1 MPKMKTKN
9 EAKAVQ
15 KPDYGIYRKLL
26 IALTAVLVVAPVL
39 FTLVQMGLFAGEPT
53 VDIKPTAGPDAP
65 VLRVAADYDFCPNS
79 YYNSNGELSGLYI
92 EIVTEAA
99 NRLGM
104 QVEFKTGAWLD
115 CRAML
120 AEGDADVLLGL
131 EIFSNMEGT
140 LRTIPLCSD
149 ELCVYGKEAVDSAAT
164 LAGRRVA
171 LMARSVIEAS
181 YDLQCEYVE
190 YNTNTEIL
198 QAVENGEADYAICHS
213 AVSEK
218 LIEKNHLDLRRGLA
232 IAKSFPAMA
241 VSASRPELRTALNEA
256 LQSMSRDETIGRLQ
270 QKWIDDFTRS
280 RSLRYVLKTN
290 QVLYDM
296 FILALI
302 VVVSALVIYYVL
314 DRRQA
319 RYIRSL
325 LDVQR
330 QLKESN
336 EAALRANRAKTV
348 FLSHMSHDFRTP
360 VNGILGMAERI
371 RRKKDEP
378 ETVDDC
384 LDKIKGAAGHLLELM
399 DDVLDM
405 SRLEVGEV
413 RLTRSPF
420 DLNEELRRV
429 RSIAEESAKVKGIA
443 LEFRM
448 DGAVH
453 TRLLGSPM
461 HLRRILL
468 NLVSN
473 AVKYNRPGGRVD
485 VSVREVGGDD
495 RRVALRF
502 VVRDTGIGM
511 SEEFVQKSLFH
522 PFTQEHDNARTE
534 YQGTGLGMAIVSDLV
549 KFMGGAIGVESRL
562 GEGTT
567 FTVQLEFDLNPAAPP
582 AATDAQPLTDI
593 SGMRVLVA
601 EDNDLNLEI
610 ARCMLQ
616 DAGVKTAEARNGRE
630 AVEKFA
636 ASEEGAFDAILMDVM
651 MPVMDGMQ
659 AARAIRA
666 LPRQDAADV
675 PIIAMTANAFAEDQS
690 RARDCGMTKYLTKPV
705 DPAKLRAAL
714 SVCRRQA

>member
-1 MPKMKTKN
+1 MKSKKGTD
-9 EAKAVQ
+9 AVQ
-15 KPDYGIYRKLL
+15 RPNYGIYRKLL
-26 IALTAVLVVAPVL
+26 IALSAVLVVVPVL
-39 FTLVQMGLFAGEPT
+39 FTLAQMGLFAGEPT

-79 YYNSNGELSGLYI
+79 YYNSRGELSGLYI
-92 EIVTEAA
+92 EIAAEAA

-104 QVEFKTGAWLD
+104 QVEFKTGAWPD

-120 AEGDADVLLGL
+120 SEGDADVLLGL

-149 ELCVYGKEAVDSAAT
+149 ELCVYGKEVVNSAAT

-190 YNTNTEIL
+190 YSTNTEIL
-198 QAVENGEADYAICHS
+198 QAVENGEADYAICPW

-218 LIEKNHLDLRRGLA
+218 IIEKNRLNLRRGLA

-256 LQSMSRDETIGRLQ
+256 LQSMSRDGTIGRLQ
-270 QKWIDDFTRS
+270 RKWIDDFTRS

-290 QVLYDM
+290 QALYDM
-296 FILALI
+296 FILSLI
-302 VVVSALVIYYVL
+302 AVVCALVTCREL

-319 RYIRSL
+319 QYIRSL
-325 LDVQR
+325 LEVQR
-330 QLKESN
+330 KLEKSN
-336 EAALRANRAKTV
+336 ADAQRANRAKTV
-348 FLSHMSHDFRTP
+348 FLTHMSHDFRTP

-378 ETVDDC
+378 GTVDDC
-384 LDKIKGAAGHLLELM
+384 LDKINGAAGHLLELM

-405 SRLEVGEV
+405 SRLEFGEI
-413 RLTRSPF
+413 RLSRSPF
-420 DLNEELRRV
+420 NLNEELSRV
-429 RSIAEESAKVKGIA
+429 RSIAEPSADARGVA

-448 DGAVH
+448 AGAVH

-468 NLVSN
+468 NLISN

-511 SEEFVQKSLFH
+511 SEEFVKNSLFQ
-522 PFTQEHDNARTE
+522 PFTQERDGARTE
-534 YQGTGLGMAIVSDLV
+534 YQGTGLGMAIVGDLV
-549 KFMGGAIGVESRL
+549 KFMGGTIGVESRL

-567 FTVQLEFDLNPAAPP
+567 FTLQLEFDLCPAEIPAPADAPP
-582 AATDAQPLTDI
+582 PEDI
-593 SGMRVLVA
+593 SGMRVLVV
-601 EDNDLNLEI
+601 EDNELNLEI

-636 ASEEGAFDAILMDVM
+636 VSEEGAFDAILMDVM
-651 MPVMDGMQ
+651 MPVMDGIQ

-666 LPRQDAADV
+666 LPRRDAAVV
-675 PIIAMTANAFAEDQS
+675 PIIAMTANAFAEEQS
-690 RARDCGMTKYLTKPV
+690 RARNCGITEYLTKPA

-714 SVCRRQA
+714 AACRRRE

>member
-1 MPKMKTKN
+1 MMKAKN

-149 ELCVYGKEAVDSAAT
+149 ELCVYGKEAVNSAAT

-270 QKWIDDFTRS
+270 QKWIDDFTRN

-567 FTVQLEFDLNPAAPP
+567 FTVQLEFDLNPAEPP

-651 MPVMDGMQ
+651 MPMMDGMQ

-666 LPRQDAADV
+666 LPRRDAADV

-714 SVCRRQA
+714 SVCRRQE

>member
-1 MPKMKTKN
+1 MKAKN

-218 LIEKNHLDLRRGLA
+218 IIEKNHLDLRRGLA

-270 QKWIDDFTRS
+270 QKWIDDFTRN

-384 LDKIKGAAGHLLELM
+384 LDKIKGAADHLLELM

-405 SRLEVGEV
+405 SRLKFGEI
-413 RLTRSPF
+413 RLARSPF

-549 KFMGGAIGVESRL
+549 KFMGGTIGVESRQ

-567 FTVQLEFDLNPAAPP
+567 FTVQLEFDLNPAEPP

-666 LPRQDAADV
+666 LPRRDAADV

-714 SVCRRQA
+714 SVCRRQE

>member
-1 MPKMKTKN
+1 MKAKN

-104 QVEFKTGAWLD
+104 QVEFQTGEWLE
-115 CRAML
+115 CRSML
-120 AEGDADVLLGL
+120 ANGDADVLLGL

-149 ELCVYGKEAVDSAAT
+149 ELCVYGKEAVDSAAA

-171 LMARSVIEAS
+171 LMARSVIETT

-218 LIEKNHLDLRRGLA
+218 LIEKNHLDLRQGLA

-256 LQSMSRDETIGRLQ
+256 LQSMSQDETIGRLQ
-270 QKWIDDFTRS
+270 QKWIDDFTRN

-325 LDVQR
+325 LDVQQ
-330 QLKESN
+330 QLEKSN
-336 EAALRANRAKTV
+336 AEALRANRAKTV

-384 LDKIKGAAGHLLELM
+384 LDKIRGAAGHLLELM

-405 SRLEVGEV
+405 SRLKFGEI
-413 RLTRSPF
+413 RLARSPF
-420 DLNEELRRV
+420 DLNEELSRV
-429 RSIAEESAKVKGIA
+429 RSIAEESANVKGIA

-567 FTVQLEFDLNPAAPP
+567 FTVQLEFDLNPAEPP

-714 SVCRRQA
+714 SICRRQE

>member
-1 MPKMKTKN
+1 MKAKN

-448 DGAVH
+448 DGTVH

-549 KFMGGAIGVESRL
+549 KFMGGAIGVESRQ

>member
-1 MPKMKTKN
+1 MMKAKN

-104 QVEFKTGAWLD
+104 QVEFKTGAWLE
-115 CRAML
+115 CRSLL
-120 AEGDADVLLGL
+120 ANGDADVLLGL

-149 ELCVYGKEAVDSAAT
+149 ELCVYGKEAVNSAAT

-270 QKWIDDFTRS
+270 QKWIDDFTRN

-405 SRLEVGEV
+405 SRLEVGEIC
-413 RLTRSPF
+413 LTRSPF

-443 LEFRM
+443 LEFHM

-567 FTVQLEFDLNPAAPP
+567 FTVQLEFDLNPAEPP
-582 AATDAQPLTDI
+582 SPEDAQPLTDI

>member
-1 MPKMKTKN
+1 MKAKN

-15 KPDYGIYRKLL
+15 RPDYGIYRKLL

-104 QVEFKTGAWLD
+104 QVEFQTGEWLE
-115 CRAML
+115 CRSML

-149 ELCVYGKEAVDSAAT
+149 ELCVYGKETVDSAAT

-171 LMARSVIEAS
+171 LMARSVIETT

-218 LIEKNHLDLRRGLA
+218 LIEKNRLDLRQGLA

-270 QKWIDDFTRS
+270 QKWIDDFTRN

-429 RSIAEESAKVKGIA
+429 RSIAEESANVKGIA

-502 VVRDTGIGM
+502 VVRDTGVGM

-567 FTVQLEFDLNPAAPP
+567 FTVQLEFDLNPAEPP
-582 AATDAQPLTDI
+582 SPEDAQPLTDI

-714 SVCRRQA
+714 SVCRRQE

>member
-1 MPKMKTKN
+1 MKAKN

-104 QVEFKTGAWLD
+104 QVEFQTGEWLE
-115 CRAML
+115 CRSML
-120 AEGDADVLLGL
+120 ANGDADVLLGL

-149 ELCVYGKEAVDSAAT
+149 ELCVYGKETVDSAAT

-171 LMARSVIEAS
+171 LMARSVIETT

-218 LIEKNHLDLRRGLA
+218 LIEKNRLDLRQGLA

-270 QKWIDDFTRS
+270 QKWIDDFTRN

-325 LDVQR
+325 LDVQQ
-330 QLKESN
+330 QLEKSN
-336 EAALRANRAKTV
+336 AEALRANRAKTV

-384 LDKIKGAAGHLLELM
+384 LDKIRGAAGHLLELM

-429 RSIAEESAKVKGIA
+429 RSIAEESANVKGIA

-502 VVRDTGIGM
+502 VVRDTGVGM

-567 FTVQLEFDLNPAAPP
+567 FTVQLEFDLNPAEPP

-714 SVCRRQA
+714 SVCRRQE

>member
-1 MPKMKTKN
+1 MK
-9 EAKAVQ
+9 AKKGTNAVQ
-15 KPDYGIYRKLL
+15 RPDYGIYRKLL

-104 QVEFKTGAWLD
+104 QVEFQTGEWLE
-115 CRAML
+115 CRSML
-120 AEGDADVLLGL
+120 ANGDADVLLGL

-149 ELCVYGKEAVDSAAT
+149 ELCVYGKEAVDSAAA

-171 LMARSVIEAS
+171 LMARSVIETT

-218 LIEKNHLDLRRGLA
+218 LIEKNRLDLRRGLA

-270 QKWIDDFTRS
+270 QKWIDDFTRN

-325 LDVQR
+325 LDVQQ
-330 QLKESN
+330 QLEKSN
-336 EAALRANRAKTV
+336 AEALRANRAKTV

-549 KFMGGAIGVESRL
+549 KFMGGVIGVESRL

-567 FTVQLEFDLNPAAPP
+567 FTVQLEFDLNPAEPP
-582 AATDAQPLTDI
+582 SPEDAQPLTDI

-714 SVCRRQA
+714 SICRRQA

>member
-1 MPKMKTKN
+1 MKAKN

-171 LMARSVIEAS
+171 LMARSVIETS

-270 QKWIDDFTRS
+270 QKWIDDFTRN

-405 SRLEVGEV
+405 SRLEVGEIC
-413 RLTRSPF
+413 LTRSPF

-567 FTVQLEFDLNPAAPP
+567 FTVQLEFDLNPAEPP

-666 LPRQDAADV
+666 LPRRDAADV

>member
-1 MPKMKTKN
+1 MKAKN

-15 KPDYGIYRKLL
+15 RPDYGIYRKLL

-104 QVEFKTGAWLD
+104 QVEFQTGEWLE
-115 CRAML
+115 CRSML
-120 AEGDADVLLGL
+120 ANGDADVLLGL

-149 ELCVYGKEAVDSAAT
+149 ELCVYGKETVDSAAT

-171 LMARSVIEAS
+171 LMARSVIETT

-218 LIEKNHLDLRRGLA
+218 LIEKNRLDLRQGLA

-256 LQSMSRDETIGRLQ
+256 LQSMSQDETIGRLQ

-325 LDVQR
+325 LDVQQ
-330 QLKESN
+330 QLEKSN
-336 EAALRANRAKTV
+336 AEALRANRAKTV

-405 SRLEVGEV
+405 SRLKFGEI
-413 RLTRSPF
+413 RLARSPF

-429 RSIAEESAKVKGIA
+429 QSIAEESAKVKGIA

-522 PFTQEHDNARTE
+522 PFTQEHDNVRTE

-567 FTVQLEFDLNPAAPP
+567 FTVQLEFDLNPAEPP
-582 AATDAQPLTDI
+582 SPEDAQPLTDI

-714 SVCRRQA
+714 SICRRQE

>member
-1 MPKMKTKN
+1 MKAKN

-15 KPDYGIYRKLL
+15 RPDYGIYRKLL

-104 QVEFKTGAWLD
+104 QVEFQTGEWLE

-149 ELCVYGKEAVDSAAT
+149 ELCVYGKETVDSAAT

-171 LMARSVIEAS
+171 LMARSVIETT

-218 LIEKNHLDLRRGLA
+218 LIEKNRLDLRQGLA

-256 LQSMSRDETIGRLQ
+256 LQSMSQDETIGRLQ

-325 LDVQR
+325 LDVQQ
-330 QLKESN
+330 QLEKSN
-336 EAALRANRAKTV
+336 AEALRANRAKTV

-405 SRLEVGEV
+405 SRLKFGEI
-413 RLTRSPF
+413 RLARSPF

-429 RSIAEESAKVKGIA
+429 QSIAEESAKVKGIA

-522 PFTQEHDNARTE
+522 PFTQEHDNVRTE

-567 FTVQLEFDLNPAAPP
+567 FTVQLEFDLNPAEPP
-582 AATDAQPLTDI
+582 SPEDAQPLTDI

-666 LPRQDAADV
+666 LPRRDAADV

-714 SVCRRQA
+714 SICRRQE

>member
-1 MPKMKTKN
+1 MMKAKN

-120 AEGDADVLLGL
+120 ANGDADVLLGL

-149 ELCVYGKEAVDSAAT
+149 ELCVYGKEAVNSAAT

-171 LMARSVIEAS
+171 LMARSVIETS

-270 QKWIDDFTRS
+270 QKWIDDFTRN

-405 SRLEVGEV
+405 SRLEVGEI

-429 RSIAEESAKVKGIA
+429 QSIAEESAKVKGIA

-502 VVRDTGIGM
+502 VVRDTGVGM

-567 FTVQLEFDLNPAAPP
+567 FTVQLEFDLNPAEPP

-659 AARAIRA
+659 AARTIRA
-666 LPRQDAADV
+666 LPRRDAADV

>member
-1 MPKMKTKN
+1 MKAKN

-15 KPDYGIYRKLL
+15 RPDYGIYRKLL
-26 IALTAVLVVAPVL
+26 IALTAVLVAAPVL
-39 FTLVQMGLFAGEPT
+39 FTLVQMGLFAGDPT

-104 QVEFKTGAWLD
+104 QVEFQTGEWLE
-115 CRAML
+115 CRSML
-120 AEGDADVLLGL
+120 ANGDADVLLGL

-149 ELCVYGKEAVDSAAT
+149 ELCVYGKETVDSAAT

-171 LMARSVIEAS
+171 LMARSVIETT

-218 LIEKNHLDLRRGLA
+218 LIEKNRLDLRQGLA

-256 LQSMSRDETIGRLQ
+256 LQSMSQDETIGRLQ

-302 VVVSALVIYYVL
+302 VVVSALAIYYVL

-325 LDVQR
+325 LDVQQ
-330 QLKESN
+330 QLEKSN
-336 EAALRANRAKTV
+336 AEALRANRAKTV

-378 ETVDDC
+378 ETVDDS
-384 LDKIKGAAGHLLELM
+384 LDKIQGAAGHLLELM

-405 SRLEVGEV
+405 SRLKFGEI
-413 RLTRSPF
+413 RLARSPF

-429 RSIAEESAKVKGIA
+429 QSIAEESAKVKGIA

-502 VVRDTGIGM
+502 VVRDTGVGM
-511 SEEFVQKSLFH
+511 SEEFVKKSLFQ
-522 PFTQEHDNARTE
+522 PFTQERDGARTE
-534 YQGTGLGMAIVSDLV
+534 YQGTGLGMAIVGDLV
-549 KFMGGAIGVESRL
+549 KFMGGTIGVESRL

-567 FTVQLEFDLNPAAPP
+567 FTVQLEFDLNPAEPP
-582 AATDAQPLTDI
+582 SPEDAQPLTDI

-651 MPVMDGMQ
+651 LPVMDGMQ

-666 LPRQDAADV
+666 LPRRDAADV

-714 SVCRRQA
+714 SVCRRQE

>member
-1 MPKMKTKN
+1 MKAKN

-104 QVEFKTGAWLD
+104 QVEFQTGEWLE
-115 CRAML
+115 CRSML
-120 AEGDADVLLGL
+120 ANGDADVLLGL

-149 ELCVYGKEAVDSAAT
+149 ELCVYGRETVDSAAT

-171 LMARSVIEAS
+171 LMARSVIETT

-218 LIEKNHLDLRRGLA
+218 LIEKNRLDLRQGLA

-270 QKWIDDFTRS
+270 QKWIDDFTRN

-325 LDVQR
+325 LDVQQ
-330 QLKESN
+330 QLEKSN
-336 EAALRANRAKTV
+336 AEALRANRAKTV

-405 SRLEVGEV
+405 SRLEVGEI

-502 VVRDTGIGM
+502 VVRDTGVGM

-567 FTVQLEFDLNPAAPP
+567 FTVQLEFDLNPAEPP

-714 SVCRRQA
+714 SICRRQE

>member
-1 MPKMKTKN
+1 MKAKN

-26 IALTAVLVVAPVL
+26 IALTAVLVAAPVL
-39 FTLVQMGLFAGEPT
+39 FTLVQMGLFAGDPT

-104 QVEFKTGAWLD
+104 QVEFQTGEWLE
-115 CRAML
+115 CRSML
-120 AEGDADVLLGL
+120 ANGDADVLLGL

-149 ELCVYGKEAVDSAAT
+149 ELCVYGKETVDSAAA

-171 LMARSVIEAS
+171 LMARSVIES
-181 YDLQCEYVE
+181 TYDLQCEYVE

-218 LIEKNHLDLRRGLA
+218 LIEKNRLDLRQGLA

-256 LQSMSRDETIGRLQ
+256 LQSMSQDETIGRLQ
-270 QKWIDDFTRS
+270 QKWIDDFTRN

-405 SRLEVGEV
+405 SRLKFGEI
-413 RLTRSPF
+413 RLARSPF

-429 RSIAEESAKVKGIA
+429 QSIAEESAKVKGIA

-502 VVRDTGIGM
+502 VVRDTGVGM
-511 SEEFVQKSLFH
+511 SEEFVKKSLFQ
-522 PFTQEHDNARTE
+522 PFTQEHDNVRTE

-567 FTVQLEFDLNPAAPP
+567 FTVQLEFDLNPAEPP

-636 ASEEGAFDAILMDVM
+636 VSEEGAFDAILMDVM
-651 MPVMDGMQ
+651 MPVMDGIQ

-666 LPRQDAADV
+666 LPRRDAAVV
-675 PIIAMTANAFAEDQS
+675 PIIAMTANAFAEEQS
-690 RARDCGMTKYLTKPV
+690 RARDCGITEYLTKPA

-714 SVCRRQA
+714 AACRRRE

>member
-1 MPKMKTKN
+1 MKAKN

-104 QVEFKTGAWLD
+104 QVEFQTGEWLE

-120 AEGDADVLLGL
+120 ADGDADVLLGL

-149 ELCVYGKEAVDSAAT
+149 ELCVYGRETVDSAAT

-198 QAVENGEADYAICHS
+198 QAVESGEVDDAICHS

-241 VSASRPELRTALNEA
+241 VSESRPELRTALNEA

-336 EAALRANRAKTV
+336 EAAQRANRAKTV

-405 SRLEVGEV
+405 SRLEVGEI

-429 RSIAEESAKVKGIA
+429 RSIAEEPAKAKNIA
-443 LEFRM
+443 LEFHM

-502 VVRDTGIGM
+502 VVRDTGVGM

-522 PFTQEHDNARTE
+522 PFTQEHDNVRTE

-567 FTVQLEFDLNPAAPP
+567 FTVQLEFDLNPAEPP
-582 AATDAQPLTDI
+582 SPEDAQPLTDI

-666 LPRQDAADV
+666 LPRRDAADV

-690 RARDCGMTKYLTKPV
+690 RARDCGMTEYLTKPV

-714 SVCRRQA
+714 SVCRRQE

>member
-1 MPKMKTKN
+1 MKTKN

>member
-1 MPKMKTKN
+1 MKAKN

-104 QVEFKTGAWLD
+104 QVEFKTGAWPE

-218 LIEKNHLDLRRGLA
+218 IIEKNHLDLRRGLA

-384 LDKIKGAAGHLLELM
+384 LDKIKGAADHLLELM

-405 SRLEVGEV
+405 SRLKFGEI
-413 RLTRSPF
+413 RLARSPF

-549 KFMGGAIGVESRL
+549 KFMGGAIGVESRQ

-567 FTVQLEFDLNPAAPP
+567 FTVQLEFDLNPAEPP

-714 SVCRRQA
+714 SVCRRQE

>member
-1 MPKMKTKN
+1 MKAKN

-104 QVEFKTGAWLD
+104 QVEFKTGAWPE

-218 LIEKNHLDLRRGLA
+218 IIEKNHLDLRRGLA

-270 QKWIDDFTRS
+270 QKWIDDFTRN

-405 SRLEVGEV
+405 SRLKFGEI
-413 RLTRSPF
+413 RLARSPF
-420 DLNEELRRV
+420 DLNEELSRV
-429 RSIAEESAKVKGIA
+429 RSIAEEPAKVKGIA

-473 AVKYNRPGGRVD
+473 AVKYNHPGGRVD

-567 FTVQLEFDLNPAAPP
+567 FTVQLEFDLNPAEPP

-714 SVCRRQA
+714 SICRRQG

>member
-1 MPKMKTKN
+1 MMKAKN

-39 FTLVQMGLFAGEPT
+39 FTLVQMGLFASEPT

-104 QVEFKTGAWLD
+104 QVEFKTGAWPE

-120 AEGDADVLLGL
+120 DNGDADVLLGL

-171 LMARSVIEAS
+171 LMARSVIETT

-218 LIEKNHLDLRRGLA
+218 LIEKNRLDLRQGLA

-270 QKWIDDFTRS
+270 QKWIDDFTRN

-405 SRLEVGEV
+405 SRLKFGEI
-413 RLTRSPF
+413 RLARSPF
-420 DLNEELRRV
+420 DLNEELSRV
-429 RSIAEESAKVKGIA
+429 RSIAEESANVKGIA

-567 FTVQLEFDLNPAAPP
+567 FTVQLEFDLNPAEPP

-714 SVCRRQA
+714 SVCRRQE

>member
-1 MPKMKTKN
+1 MMKAKN

-473 AVKYNRPGGRVD
+473 AVKYNHPGGRVD

-567 FTVQLEFDLNPAAPP
+567 FTVQLEFDLNPAEPP

-666 LPRQDAADV
+666 LPRRDAADV

>member
-1 MPKMKTKN
+1 MKAKN

-104 QVEFKTGAWLD
+104 QVEFQTGEWLE
-115 CRAML
+115 CRSML
-120 AEGDADVLLGL
+120 ANGDADVLLGL

-218 LIEKNHLDLRRGLA
+218 LIEKNHLDLRQGLA

-256 LQSMSRDETIGRLQ
+256 LQSMSQDETIGRLQ
-270 QKWIDDFTRS
+270 QKWIDDFTRN

-325 LDVQR
+325 LDVQQ
-330 QLKESN
+330 QLEKSN
-336 EAALRANRAKTV
+336 AEALRANRAKTV

-384 LDKIKGAAGHLLELM
+384 LDKIRGAAGHLLELM

-405 SRLEVGEV
+405 SRLKFGEI
-413 RLTRSPF
+413 RLARSPF
-420 DLNEELRRV
+420 DLNEELSRV
-429 RSIAEESAKVKGIA
+429 RSIAEESANVKGIA

-567 FTVQLEFDLNPAAPP
+567 FTVQLEFDLNPAEPP

-714 SVCRRQA
+714 SICRRQE

>member
-1 MPKMKTKN
+1 MKAKN

-104 QVEFKTGAWLD
+104 QVEFQTGEWLE

-149 ELCVYGKEAVDSAAT
+149 ELCVYGKETVDSAAT

-171 LMARSVIEAS
+171 LMARSVIETT

-218 LIEKNHLDLRRGLA
+218 LIEKNHLDLRQGLA

-270 QKWIDDFTRS
+270 QKWIDDFTRN

-325 LDVQR
+325 LDVQQ
-330 QLKESN
+330 QLEKSN
-336 EAALRANRAKTV
+336 AEALRANRAKTV

-384 LDKIKGAAGHLLELM
+384 LDKIRGAAGHLLELM

-429 RSIAEESAKVKGIA
+429 RSIAEESANVKGIA

-502 VVRDTGIGM
+502 VVRDTGVGM

-549 KFMGGAIGVESRL
+549 KFMGGVIGVESRL

-567 FTVQLEFDLNPAAPP
+567 FTVQLEFDLNPAEPP

-714 SVCRRQA
+714 SVCRRQE

>member
-1 MPKMKTKN
+1 MKAKN

-39 FTLVQMGLFAGEPT
+39 FTLVQMGLFVGEPT

-149 ELCVYGKEAVDSAAT
+149 ELCVYGKEAVNSAAT

-218 LIEKNHLDLRRGLA
+218 LIEKNHLELRRGLA

-270 QKWIDDFTRS
+270 QKWIDDFTRN

-522 PFTQEHDNARTE
+522 PFSQEHDNVRTE

-567 FTVQLEFDLNPAAPP
+567 FTVQLEFDLNPAEPP
-582 AATDAQPLTDI
+582 LPRGRAAAY
-593 SGMRVLVA
+593 GYFRH
-601 EDNDLNLEI
+601 
-610 ARCMLQ
+610 
-616 DAGVKTAEARNGRE
+616 
-630 AVEKFA
+630 
-636 ASEEGAFDAILMDVM
+636 
-651 MPVMDGMQ
+651 
-659 AARAIRA
+659 ARAGGRG
-666 LPRQDAADV
+666 Q
-675 PIIAMTANAFAEDQS
+675 
-690 RARDCGMTKYLTKPV
+690 
-705 DPAKLRAAL
+705 
-714 SVCRRQA
+714 

>member
-1 MPKMKTKN
+1 MKAKN

-104 QVEFKTGAWLD
+104 QVEFQTGEWLE

-171 LMARSVIEAS
+171 LMARSVIETT

-241 VSASRPELRTALNEA
+241 VSESRPELRTALNEA

-270 QKWIDDFTRS
+270 QKWIDDFTRN

-296 FILALI
+296 FMLALI

-325 LDVQR
+325 LDVQQ
-330 QLKESN
+330 QLEKSN
-336 EAALRANRAKTV
+336 AEALRANRAKTV

-413 RLTRSPF
+413 RLTRNPF

-429 RSIAEESAKVKGIA
+429 QSIAEESAKVKGIA

-567 FTVQLEFDLNPAAPP
+567 FTVQLEFDLNPAEPP
-582 AATDAQPLTDI
+582 SPEDAQPLTDI

-714 SVCRRQA
+714 SVCRRQE

>member
-1 MPKMKTKN
+1 MK
-9 EAKAVQ
+9 AKKGTDAVQ

-104 QVEFKTGAWLD
+104 QVEFQTGEWLE
-115 CRAML
+115 CRSML
-120 AEGDADVLLGL
+120 ANGDADVLLGL

-149 ELCVYGKEAVDSAAT
+149 ELCVYGKETVDSAAT

-171 LMARSVIEAS
+171 LMARSVIETT

-218 LIEKNHLDLRRGLA
+218 LIEKNHLDLRQGLA

-270 QKWIDDFTRS
+270 QKWIDDFTRN

-325 LDVQR
+325 LDVQQ
-330 QLKESN
+330 QLEKSN
-336 EAALRANRAKTV
+336 AEALRANRAKTV

-405 SRLEVGEV
+405 SRLKFGEI
-413 RLTRSPF
+413 RLARNPF

-429 RSIAEESAKVKGIA
+429 QSIAEESAKVKGIA

-567 FTVQLEFDLNPAAPP
+567 FTVQLEFDLNPAEPP

-666 LPRQDAADV
+666 LPRRDAADV

-714 SVCRRQA
+714 SVCRRQE

>member
-1 MPKMKTKN
+1 MKAKN
-9 EAKAVQ
+9 EAKALQ

-218 LIEKNHLDLRRGLA
+218 IIEKNHLDLRRGLA

-290 QVLYDM
+290 QALYDM

-405 SRLEVGEV
+405 SRLEVGEIC
-413 RLTRSPF
+413 LTRSPF

-429 RSIAEESAKVKGIA
+429 RSIAEESAQVKGIA

-549 KFMGGAIGVESRL
+549 KFMGGTIGVESRQ

-567 FTVQLEFDLNPAAPP
+567 FTVQLEFDLNPAEPP

-666 LPRQDAADV
+666 LPRRDAADV

-714 SVCRRQA
+714 SICRRQG

>member
-1 MPKMKTKN
+1 MKAKN

-104 QVEFKTGAWLD
+104 QVEFQTGEWLE
-115 CRAML
+115 CRSML
-120 AEGDADVLLGL
+120 ANGDADVLLGL

-149 ELCVYGKEAVDSAAT
+149 ELCVYGKETVDSAAT

-171 LMARSVIEAS
+171 LMARSVIETT

-218 LIEKNHLDLRRGLA
+218 LIEKNRLDLRQGLA

-256 LQSMSRDETIGRLQ
+256 LQSMSQDETIGRLQ
-270 QKWIDDFTRS
+270 QKWIDDFTRN

-290 QVLYDM
+290 QLLYDM

-325 LDVQR
+325 LDVQQ
-330 QLKESN
+330 QLEKSN
-336 EAALRANRAKTV
+336 AEALRANRAKTV

-405 SRLEVGEV
+405 SRLKFGEI
-413 RLTRSPF
+413 RLARSPF

-429 RSIAEESAKVKGIA
+429 QSIAEESAKVKGIA

-502 VVRDTGIGM
+502 VVRDTGVGM

-567 FTVQLEFDLNPAAPP
+567 FTVQLEFDLNPAEPP
-582 AATDAQPLTDI
+582 SPEDAQPLTDI

-714 SVCRRQA
+714 SVCRRQE

>member
-1 MPKMKTKN
+1 MKAKN

-15 KPDYGIYRKLL
+15 RPDYGIYRKLL

-92 EIVTEAA
+92 EIATEAA

-104 QVEFKTGAWLD
+104 QVEFQTGEWLE
-115 CRAML
+115 CRSML
-120 AEGDADVLLGL
+120 ANGDADVLLGL

-149 ELCVYGKEAVDSAAT
+149 ELCVYGKEAVDSAAA

-171 LMARSVIEAS
+171 LMARSVIETT

-218 LIEKNHLDLRRGLA
+218 LIEKNRLNLRQGLA

-241 VSASRPELRTALNEA
+241 VSASRPALRTALNEA
-256 LQSMSRDETIGRLQ
+256 LQSMSQDETIGRLQ
-270 QKWIDDFTRS
+270 QKWIDDFTRN

-290 QVLYDM
+290 QLLYDM

-325 LDVQR
+325 LDVQQ
-330 QLKESN
+330 QLEKSN
-336 EAALRANRAKTV
+336 AEALRANRAKTV

-384 LDKIKGAAGHLLELM
+384 LDKIRGAAGHLLELM

-413 RLTRSPF
+413 RLTRNPF

-429 RSIAEESAKVKGIA
+429 QSIAEESAKAKDIA

-502 VVRDTGIGM
+502 VVRDTGVGM

-522 PFTQEHDNARTE
+522 PFTQEHDNVRTE

-567 FTVQLEFDLNPAAPP
+567 FTVQLDFDLNPAEPP
-582 AATDAQPLTDI
+582 SPEDAQPLTDI

-705 DPAKLRAAL
+705 DPAKLRTAL
-714 SVCRRQA
+714 SICRRQE

>member
-1 MPKMKTKN
+1 MMKAKN
-9 EAKAVQ
+9 EAEAVQ
-15 KPDYGIYRKLL
+15 NPDYGIYRKLL

-104 QVEFKTGAWLD
+104 QVEFKTGAWPE
-115 CRAML
+115 CRSML
-120 AEGDADVLLGL
+120 ANGDADVLLGL

-218 LIEKNHLDLRRGLA
+218 IIEKNHLDLRRGLA

-384 LDKIKGAAGHLLELM
+384 LDKINGAAGHLLELM

-405 SRLEVGEV
+405 SRLKFGEI
-413 RLTRSPF
+413 RLARSPF
-420 DLNEELRRV
+420 DLNEELSRV

-567 FTVQLEFDLNPAAPP
+567 FTVQLEFDLNPAEPP

-690 RARDCGMTKYLTKPV
+690 RARDCGMTKYVTKPV

-714 SVCRRQA
+714 SVCRRQE

>member
-1 MPKMKTKN
+1 MKTKN

-104 QVEFKTGAWLD
+104 QVEFKTGAWLE

-171 LMARSVIEAS
+171 LMARSVIETT

-218 LIEKNHLDLRRGLA
+218 LIEKNRLDLRQGLA

-270 QKWIDDFTRS
+270 QKWIDDFTRN

-405 SRLEVGEV
+405 SRLKFGEI
-413 RLTRSPF
+413 RLARSPF
-420 DLNEELRRV
+420 DLNEELSRV

-567 FTVQLEFDLNPAAPP
+567 FTVQLEFDLNPAEPP

-666 LPRQDAADV
+666 LPRRDAADV

-714 SVCRRQA
+714 SVCRRQE

>member
-1 MPKMKTKN
+1 MKAKN

-115 CRAML
+115 CRTML

-448 DGAVH
+448 DGTVH

-567 FTVQLEFDLNPAAPP
+567 FTVQLEFDLNPAEPP
-582 AATDAQPLTDI
+582 SPEDAQPLTDI

>member
-1 MPKMKTKN
+1 MKAKN

-567 FTVQLEFDLNPAAPP
+567 FTVQLEFDLNPAEPP

-666 LPRQDAADV
+666 LPRRDAADV

>member
-1 MPKMKTKN
+1 MKAKN

-104 QVEFKTGAWLD
+104 QVEFQTGEWLE
-115 CRAML
+115 CRSML
-120 AEGDADVLLGL
+120 ANGDADVLLGL

-171 LMARSVIEAS
+171 LMARSVIETT

-218 LIEKNHLDLRRGLA
+218 LIEKNHLDLRQGLA

-270 QKWIDDFTRS
+270 QKWIDDFTRN

-325 LDVQR
+325 LDVQQ
-330 QLKESN
+330 QLEKSN
-336 EAALRANRAKTV
+336 AEALRANRAKTV

-413 RLTRSPF
+413 RLTRNPF

-429 RSIAEESAKVKGIA
+429 QSIAEESAKVKGIA

-567 FTVQLEFDLNPAAPP
+567 FTVQLEFDLNPAEPP
-582 AATDAQPLTDI
+582 SPEDAQPLTDI

-714 SVCRRQA
+714 SVCRRQE

>member
-1 MPKMKTKN
+1 MKAKN
-9 EAKAVQ
+9 GTEAVQ

-26 IALTAVLVVAPVL
+26 IALTAVLVAAPVL

-65 VLRVAADYDFCPNS
+65 VLRVATDYDFCPNS

-104 QVEFKTGAWLD
+104 QVEFKTGEWLE
-115 CRAML
+115 CRSML
-120 AEGDADVLLGL
+120 ANGDADVLLGL

-149 ELCVYGKEAVDSAAT
+149 ELCVYGRETVDSAAA
-164 LAGRRVA
+164 LAGKRVA
-171 LMARSVIEAS
+171 LMARSVIETT

-198 QAVENGEADYAICHS
+198 QAVEDGEVDYAICHS

-218 LIEKNHLDLRRGLA
+218 LIEKNHLDLRQGLA

-241 VSASRPELRTALNEA
+241 VNASRPALRKALNEA
-256 LQSMSRDETIGRLQ
+256 LQSMSQDETIGRLQ
-270 QKWIDDFTRS
+270 KKWIDDFTRS
-280 RSLRYVLKTN
+280 RSLRYVLLRN
-290 QVLYDM
+290 HLVYIIFVLAIIAVACV
-296 FILALI
+296 F
-302 VVVSALVIYYVL
+302 VIYYVL
-314 DRRQA
+314 DKRQA

-336 EAALRANRAKTV
+336 EAALRANRAKTI

-384 LDKIKGAAGHLLELM
+384 LDKIRGAAGHLLELM

-405 SRLEVGEV
+405 SRLEVGEI

-429 RSIAEESAKVKGIA
+429 RSIAEEQAKAKDIA

-511 SEEFVQKSLFH
+511 SEEFVQKSLFQ
-522 PFTQEHDNARTE
+522 PFTQEHDNVRTE
-534 YQGTGLGMAIVSDLV
+534 FQGTGLGMAIVSDLV
-549 KFMGGAIGVESRL
+549 KFMGGTIGVESRL

-567 FTVQLEFDLNPAAPP
+567 FTVQLEFELNPAEAPS
-582 AATDAQPLTDI
+582 ATDAQPLTDI

-601 EDNDLNLEI
+601 EDNELNLEI

-666 LPRQDAADV
+666 LPRRDAAGV

-690 RARDCGMTKYLTKPV
+690 RARDCGMTEYLTKPV

>member
-1 MPKMKTKN
+1 MK
-9 EAKAVQ
+9 AKKGTDAVQ

-104 QVEFKTGAWLD
+104 QVEFQTGEWLE
-115 CRAML
+115 CRSML
-120 AEGDADVLLGL
+120 ANGDADVLLGL
-131 EIFSNMEGT
+131 EIFSNMKGT

-149 ELCVYGKEAVDSAAT
+149 ELCVYGKETVDSAAT

-171 LMARSVIEAS
+171 LMARSVIETT

-218 LIEKNHLDLRRGLA
+218 LIEKNHLDLRQGLA

-270 QKWIDDFTRS
+270 QKWIDDFTRN

-325 LDVQR
+325 LDVQQ
-330 QLKESN
+330 QLEKSN
-336 EAALRANRAKTV
+336 AEALRANRAKTV

-405 SRLEVGEV
+405 SRLKFGEI
-413 RLTRSPF
+413 RLARNPF

-429 RSIAEESAKVKGIA
+429 QSIAEESAKVKGIA

-567 FTVQLEFDLNPAAPP
+567 FTVQLDFDLNPAEPP
-582 AATDAQPLTDI
+582 SPEDAQPLTDI

-666 LPRQDAADV
+666 LPRRDAADV
-675 PIIAMTANAFAEDQS
+675 PIIAMTANAFAEEQS
-690 RARDCGMTKYLTKPV
+690 RARDCGITEYLTKPA
-705 DPAKLRAAL
+705 DPAKLRSALAA
-714 SVCRRQA
+714 CRRRE